1 MSSSGVSQHISPMLL
16 ALALLHFH
24 FPSSQ
29 SEDAQVSNT
38 RDVTVIDCCYW
49 LHIQAARKLGNLS
62 LQAGV
67 FAYLLEI
74 LQCDKF
80 KGDSVCP
87 TKLLLFS
94 S

>member
-1 MSSSGVSQHISPMLL
+1 MLL

-24 FPSSQ
+24 FPSSPD
-29 SEDAQVSNT
+29 EDAQVVEQEGMTATS
-38 RDVTVIDCCYW
+38 CCY
-49 LHIQAARKLGNLS
+49 LITFQAARKLGNLS

-80 KGDSVCP
+80 KGDSVCE
-87 TKLLLFS
+87 LLFP
-94 S
+94 